1 MTQDVW
7 FMMKLAMGV
16 IGMVTVIAIFM
27 LVRLPLPS

>member
-16 IGMVTVIAIFM
+16 IAMVTIIALFM